1 MKNKITEKIQIP
13 LQSYIKSG
21 PGWIRTSDPT
31 IMSRLR

>member
-1 MKNKITEKIQIP
+1 MRIKIIDMAQFPLKNHK
-13 LQSYIKSG
+13 KSG

>member
-1 MKNKITEKIQIP
+1 MKNKTIEKTQYP
-13 LQSYIKSG
+13 HKKDKKSG